1 MRLERATQILMP
13 EEKKDQFIEGL
24 IEGDKDKKPNDNKSE
39 KTEKEPITLEK
50 VAELTNAL
58 QKGYTLTRQDLSE
71 IRENMTAIVESMN
84 LQKKE
89 AGEDKDAYVTV
100 GKLEE
105 VLSKQAEKERATKEE
120 VSSKVD
126 NYIDSALQELRL
138 QGVVKSDAEEEELI
152 QFALD
157 KKEPDLYKAAER
169 LQEVREARE
178 EGKKGTS
185 KAKAHQEAGSKVG
198 TSQKTTEEQGKG
210 VDIKRVKETDFF
222 GF

>member
-1 MRLERATQILMP
+1 MP
-13 EEKKDQFIEGL
+13 EEKKDQFIEGI
-24 IEGDKDKKPNDNKSE
+24 IEEDKEKNLDDKSE
-39 KTEKEPITLEK
+39 KTEKEPITLER
-50 VAELTNAL
+50 VSELTNAL
-58 QKGYTLTRQDLSE
+58 QKGYTITRQDMAE
-71 IRENMTAIVESMN
+71 IRENVNTIVASLN
-84 LQKKE
+84 AQKKE
-89 AGEDKDAYVTV
+89 EGEDKEAYVTV

-105 VLSKQAEKERATKEE
+105 ILTKHSEKEKATTEE
-120 VSSKVD
+120 VSNKVD

-169 LQEVREARE
+169 LLEVKEARE